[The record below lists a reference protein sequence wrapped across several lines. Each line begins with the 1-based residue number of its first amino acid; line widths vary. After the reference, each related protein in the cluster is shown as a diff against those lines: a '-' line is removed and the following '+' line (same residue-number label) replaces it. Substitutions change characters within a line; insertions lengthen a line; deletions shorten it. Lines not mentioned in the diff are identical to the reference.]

1 MRMRRF
7 AGSSSGE
14 AAPTR
19 KKENGM
25 DKESGWQILER
36 FLAGEMSSAD
46 LEQWLYATSEAES
59 ILGARAYAEL
69 LSFDFRQPHAAQE
82 LPKLV
87 RSVYE
92 YTRPGRLARDRAFRI
107 AQGLLSGSVE
117 IPSGVRVLAELC
129 LDGHDWVPSVF
140 VNMQSKFDEMP
151 KPDQYAQISKS
162 YQPSILD
169 AAREIVSSYREEYGS

>member
-1 MRMRRF
+1 
-7 AGSSSGE
+7 
-14 AAPTR
+14 
-19 KKENGM
+19 M

-117 IPSGVRVLAELC
+117 MPSGVRVLAELC

-140 VNMQSKFDEMP
+140 VNMKSEFEEIP
-151 KPDQYAQISKS
+151 RPDQYVQWEPRALEAKLEEGRRLSKS

-169 AAREIVSSYREEYGS
+169 AAREIVSSYRKEYGS